1 MAKCWI
7 YNELADIPDE
17 FIVINKTEDSMFS
30 DVKRILKKKRWIT
43 DSNENC
49 QPKE

>member
-17 FIVINKTEDSMFS
+17 FIVIDKNEVSMFS
-30 DVKRILKKKRWIT
+30 DLKRILKKKRWIT
-43 DSNENC
+43 DSNENSK
-49 QPKE
+49 QKD

>member
-17 FIVINKTEDSMFS
+17 FIVIDKNEVSMFS
-30 DVKRILKKKRWIT
+30 DLKRILKKKRWIT
-43 DSNENC
+43 ESNENSK
-49 QPKE
+49 PKE